1 MPECIRR
8 LPSDQHQAESADV
21 HAYLEHRRGQ
31 HVLDR
36 PAVQQGGQ
44 DPWLTGSPSI
54 SELVEIAFFRIDPL
68 CSGLNPISS
77 RLRVA
82 LISADDIREVN
93 S

>member
-1 MPECIRR
+1 
-8 LPSDQHQAESADV
+8 
-21 HAYLEHRRGQ
+21 
-31 HVLDR
+31 
-36 PAVQQGGQ
+36 VQQGGQ